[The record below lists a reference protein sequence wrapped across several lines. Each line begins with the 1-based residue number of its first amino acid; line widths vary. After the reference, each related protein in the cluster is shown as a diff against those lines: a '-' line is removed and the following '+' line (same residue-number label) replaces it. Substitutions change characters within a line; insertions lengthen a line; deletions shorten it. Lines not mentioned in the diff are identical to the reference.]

1 MGNCTQ
7 CTVKEVKNDRD
18 DVISSAQ
25 REKIKHLNVN
35 DYSKE
40 LINALNN
47 IRANMKKYGMLLE
60 KIASSAKESNEIN
73 ISGIELTDEDKKLVK
88 HFLQYLQSH
97 EDKVNIIKEISNFL
111 LNQSSK
117 TIEWNQKIYDTISSY
132 ANKNELY
139 KEIPQEL
146 RIDINKAVDKNV
158 SETIF
163 SYTKYFEAY
172 NMVWHLLIDNKE
184 QIDSMLLDEYEVGCC
199 VTIKTIL
206 YLYNFIKNE

>member
-18 DVISSAQ
+18 DLISVAQ

-97 EDKVNIIKEISNFL
+97 EDKINIIKEISNVL
-111 LNQSSK
+111 LSQSSK
-117 TIEWNQKIYDTISSY
+117 TVEYFFILISFIS
-132 ANKNELY
+132 KNL
-139 KEIPQEL
+139 
-146 RIDINKAVDKNV
+146 
-158 SETIF
+158 
-163 SYTKYFEAY
+163 
-172 NMVWHLLIDNKE
+172 
-184 QIDSMLLDEYEVGCC
+184 
-199 VTIKTIL
+199 
-206 YLYNFIKNE
+206 

>member
-40 LINALNN
+40 LFNALNN

-60 KIASSAKESNEIN
+60 KIASSTKESNEIN

-117 TIEWNQKIYDTISSY
+117 TIEWNQKIYEIISSY